1 MVIMLMKLALRN
13 VRRSMRDYAV
23 YFVTLTL
30 GVAVFY
36 AFNAI
41 EDSRVL
47 FEAQEGAANV
57 FLSSGASI
65 FDILSQVMTY
75 FSVVVAVVL
84 GFLVLYANRFVV
96 RARKKEFGT
105 YLLLGMSPR
114 QVSSVVLMETLIVGV
129 IALLVGLGLGFL
141 ISQAIAFATAGLIGV
156 AISDYHLLF
165 SARSAE
171 LTLGCF
177 ALIFVVVALFN
188 AVQISRCKLAT
199 LLSANSRNERMP
211 VRNPIVCLIVF
222 VLSCLILAKAYA
234 ELNLDGLVYFG
245 EHFRT
250 ATALML
256 VGTLSL
262 FWSASGFFILVIQRL
277 RGVYFKGLAMFT
289 MRQISAKVNTAFVSL
304 WAVTVLLFFSIVV
317 FSTGFSLATVFSDQL
332 EENTQFD
339 TSIRASL
346 MALDISDME
355 AVPAEQYGGEEAKA
369 AAIQEVEAQR
379 NEIHRLWQ
387 ENGGSTAAYL
397 KSLIP
402 DWDERVTGSA
412 QVDTWLAN
420 DLTNKQLADA
430 CGFTLAQIGSDDNSS
445 MADEGVQ
452 YVSLSQFN
460 AARQLAGEKPIELA
474 TDEYLVDNT
483 IDKST
488 DYAKALGQK
497 GRTITVDGHELT
509 ASGQVVSQSLQ
520 VSSMSCLVAVLVVP
534 DELAADRF
542 AAGDL
547 PYLSE
552 LNVNLAS
559 DSQEQAMKD
568 LMAEYGKAVPPSD
581 ELAEMGW
588 TYDSGAWPV
597 SYYDTSESV
606 IADSMGLKLLLVYLA
621 LYIGFVF
628 LMTTAAV
635 LSVQQLSEVADSIPR
650 YRLLAQL
657 GCDRAMVLRSLRTQI
672 GIYFVAPLLA
682 AGCHSACTISVLY
695 ENLLS
700 LWGASAVT
708 GTLTI
713 GIALVVA
720 VYAIYLASTYL
731 VARSAVT
738 SGAGK
743 KLLA

>member
-1 MVIMLMKLALRN
+1 MLMKLALRN
-13 VRRSMRDYAV
+13 VRRSVREYAV

-41 EDSRVL
+41 GDSRVL
-47 FEAQEGAANV
+47 FEAQEGAENM
-57 FLSSGASI
+57 FLASGASV
-65 FDILSQVMTY
+65 FDILAQVMTY

-129 IALLVGLGLGFL
+129 LALVVGLGLGFL

-165 SARSAE
+165 SIHSAQ

-211 VRNPIVCLIVF
+211 VRNPLICLIVF

-234 ELNLDGLVYFG
+234 ELNIDGLVYFG
-245 EHFRT
+245 EHFRI
-250 ATALML
+250 ATLLML
-256 VGTLSL
+256 VGTLGL
-262 FWSASGFFILVIQRL
+262 FWSASGFFILLIQRL

-289 MRQISAKVNTAFVSL
+289 MRQIATKVNTAFVSL
-304 WAVTVLLFFSIVV
+304 WAVSVLLFFSIVV
-317 FSTGFSLATVFSDQL
+317 FSTGFSLASVLSDQL

-339 TSIRASL
+339 VSIRASL
-346 MALDISDME
+346 MALDTSDME
-355 AVPAEQYGGEEAKA
+355 AVPSEQYGGEDEKA
-369 AAIQEVEAQR
+369 AAIEETKAQR
-379 NEIHRLWQ
+379 NEICRLWQ

-402 DWDERVTGSA
+402 DWDERVTNSA

-430 CGFTLAQIGSDDNSS
+430 CGFTLDKIGSDESSS

-474 TDEYLVDNT
+474 ADEYLVDNT
-483 IDKST
+483 VDKSAK
-488 DYAKALGQK
+488 YAQALGQK

-520 VSSMSCLVAVLVVP
+520 VSSMSCLLAVLVVP

-568 LMAEYGKAVPPSD
+568 MMAEYGKAAPTSE
-581 ELAEMGW
+581 ELAEKGW
-588 TYDSGAWPV
+588 TYDPGAWPV

-606 IADSMGLKLLLVYLA
+606 VADSMGLTLLLVYLA
-621 LYIGFVF
+621 LYIGFIF

-657 GCDRAMVLRSLRTQI
+657 GCDRGMVLRSLRTQV
-672 GIYFVAPLLA
+672 GIYFGAPLLV
-682 AGCHSACTISVLY
+682 AGCHSACAISVLY

-700 LWGASAVT
+700 IWGASAVAS
-708 GTLTI
+708 TLAV
-713 GIALVVA
+713 GVALVIA
-720 VYAIYLASTYL
+720 VYAIYLVSTYL
-731 VARSAVT
+731 VARSAVA

-743 KLLA
+743 GLLA

>member
-1 MVIMLMKLALRN
+1 MLMKLALRN
-13 VRRSMRDYAV
+13 VRRSVRDYAV

-41 EDSRVL
+41 GDSRVL
-47 FEAQEGAANV
+47 FEAQEGAENM
-57 FLSSGASI
+57 FLASGASV
-65 FDILSQVMTY
+65 FDILAQVMTY
-75 FSVVVAVVL
+75 FSIVVAVVL

-114 QVSSVVLMETLIVGV
+114 QVSSVVLTETLIVGV
-129 IALLVGLGLGFL
+129 LALAVGLGLGFL

-165 SARSAE
+165 SIHSAQ

-211 VRNPIVCLIVF
+211 VRNPLICLIVF

-234 ELNLDGLVYFG
+234 ELNIDGLVYFG
-245 EHFRT
+245 EHFRI
-250 ATALML
+250 ATLLML
-256 VGTLSL
+256 VGTLGL
-262 FWSASGFFILVIQRL
+262 FWSASGFFILLIQRL

-289 MRQISAKVNTAFVSL
+289 MRQIATKVNTAFVSL
-304 WAVTVLLFFSIVV
+304 WAVSVLLFFSIVV
-317 FSTGFSLATVFSDQL
+317 FSTGFSLASVLSDQL

-339 TSIRASL
+339 VSIRASL
-346 MALDISDME
+346 MALDTFDME
-355 AVPAEQYGGEEAKA
+355 AVPAGQYGGEDEKA
-369 AAIQEVEAQR
+369 AAIEETKAQR
-379 NEIHRLWQ
+379 NEICRLWQ

-402 DWDERVTGSA
+402 DWDERVINSA

-430 CGFTLAQIGSDDNSS
+430 CGFTLDQIGSDESS
-445 MADEGVQ
+445 NMADEGVQ

-460 AARQLAGEKPIELA
+460 AARQLAGEKPTELA
-474 TDEYLVDNT
+474 ADEYLVDNT
-483 IDKST
+483 VDKSAK
-488 DYAKALGQK
+488 YAQALGQK

-520 VSSMSCLVAVLVVP
+520 VSSMSCLLAVLVVP

-568 LMAEYGKAVPPSD
+568 MMAEYGKAAPLSE
-581 ELAEMGW
+581 ELAEKGW
-588 TYDSGAWPV
+588 TYDPGAWPV

-606 IADSMGLKLLLVYLA
+606 VADSMGLTLLLVYLA
-621 LYIGFVF
+621 LYIGFIF

-657 GCDRAMVLRSLRTQI
+657 GCDRGMVLRSLRTQV
-672 GIYFVAPLLA
+672 GIYFGAPLLV
-682 AGCHSACTISVLY
+682 AGCHSACAISVLY

-700 LWGASAVT
+700 IWGASAVAS
-708 GTLTI
+708 TLAV
-713 GIALVVA
+713 GVALVIA
-720 VYAIYLASTYL
+720 VYAIYLVSTYL
-731 VARSAVT
+731 VARSAVA

-743 KLLA
+743 GLLA

>member
-1 MVIMLMKLALRN
+1 MLMKLALRN
-13 VRRSMRDYAV
+13 VRRSVRDYAV

-41 EDSRVL
+41 GDSRVL
-47 FEAQEGAANV
+47 FEAQEGAEGV
-57 FLSSGASI
+57 FLASGASI
-65 FDILSQVMTY
+65 FDILAQIMTY

-114 QVSSVVLMETLIVGV
+114 QVSSVVLTETLIVGV
-129 IALLVGLGLGFL
+129 LALVVGLGLGFL

-165 SARSAE
+165 SARSAQ

-188 AVQISRCKLAT
+188 AIQISRCKLAT
-199 LLSANSRNERMP
+199 LLSARSRSERMP
-211 VRNPIVCLIVF
+211 VRNPLICLIVF
-222 VLSCLILAKAYA
+222 VLSCLILAKAYS

-245 EHFRT
+245 EHFRI
-250 ATALML
+250 ATLLML
-256 VGTLSL
+256 VGTLGL
-262 FWSASGFFILVIQRL
+262 FWSASGFFILLIQRL

-289 MRQISAKVNTAFVSL
+289 MRQIATKVNTAFVSL
-304 WAVTVLLFFSIVV
+304 WAVSVLLFFSIVV
-317 FSTGFSLATVFSDQL
+317 FSTGFSLASVLSDQL

-339 TSIRASL
+339 VSIRASL
-346 MALDISDME
+346 MALDTSDME
-355 AVPAEQYGGEEAKA
+355 AVPAGQYGGEEEKA
-369 AAIQEVEAQR
+369 AAIEEVESQR
-379 NEIHRLWQ
+379 DEIYSLWQ
-387 ENGGSTAAYL
+387 SSDGSTAAYM

-402 DWDERVTGSA
+402 DWNERVTGSA
-412 QVDTWLAN
+412 QVDTWLAS

-430 CGFTLAQIGSDDNSS
+430 CGFTLAQIGFDENSS

-474 TDEYLVDNT
+474 ADEYLVDNT
-483 IDKST
+483 VDKSAK
-488 DYAKALGQK
+488 YAQALGQK

-520 VSSMSCLVAVLVVP
+520 VSSMSCLLAVLVVP

-568 LMAEYGKAVPPSD
+568 MMAEYGKAAPPSE
-581 ELAEMGW
+581 ELAEKGW
-588 TYDSGAWPV
+588 TYDPGAWPV

-606 IADSMGLKLLLVYLA
+606 VADSMGLTLLLVYLA
-621 LYIGFVF
+621 LYIGFIF

-635 LSVQQLSEVADSIPR
+635 LSVQQLSEVANSIPR

-657 GCDRAMVLRSLRTQI
+657 GCNRGMVLRSLRTQV
-672 GIYFVAPLLA
+672 GIYFGAPLLV
-682 AGCHSACTISVLY
+682 AGCHSACAISVLY

-700 LWGASAVT
+700 IWGATAVA
-708 GTLTI
+708 GTLAV
-713 GIALVVA
+713 GIALVIA
-720 VYAIYLASTYL
+720 VYAIYLVSTYL
-731 VARSAVT
+731 VARSAVV

-743 KLLA
+743 GLLA

>member
-1 MVIMLMKLALRN
+1 MLMKLALRN
-13 VRRSMRDYAV
+13 VRRSVRDYAV

-41 EDSRVL
+41 GDSRVL

-57 FLSSGASI
+57 LLSSGVSI
-65 FDILSQVMTY
+65 FDILAQVMTY

-114 QVSSVVLMETLIVGV
+114 QVSSVVLMETLTVGV
-129 IALLVGLGLGFL
+129 IALVVGLGLGFL

-165 SARSAE
+165 SAHSAQ

-177 ALIFVVVALFN
+177 ALIFAVVALFN

-256 VGTLSL
+256 VGTLGM
-262 FWSASGFFILVIQRL
+262 FWSASGFFILLIQRL

-289 MRQISAKVNTAFVSL
+289 MRQIAAKVNTAFVSL
-304 WAVTVLLFFSIVV
+304 WTVSILLFFSIVV
-317 FSTGFSLATVFSDQL
+317 FSTGFSLATVLSDQL

-339 TSIRASL
+339 ASIRASL
-346 MALDISDME
+346 MSLDTSDME
-355 AVPAEQYGGEEAKA
+355 AVPSEQYGGEDEKA
-369 AAIQEVEAQR
+369 AAIEEAEAQR

-402 DWDERVTGSA
+402 DWDECVAGSA

-420 DLTNKQLADA
+420 DLTNKQLVDA
-430 CGFTLAQIGSDDNSS
+430 CGFTLEQIGSDDNSS

-474 TDEYLVDNT
+474 ANEYLVDNT
-483 IDKST
+483 IDKSAA
-488 DYAKALGQK
+488 YAKALGQK

-520 VSSMSCLVAVLVVP
+520 VSSMGCLIAVLVVP
-534 DELAADRF
+534 DELAAERF

-568 LMAEYGKAVPPSD
+568 LMAE
-581 ELAEMGW
+581 W

-597 SYYDTSESV
+597 SYYDTSEGV
-606 IADSMGLKLLLVYLA
+606 VADSMGTKLLLVYLA
-621 LYIGFVF
+621 LYIGFIF

-657 GCDRAMVLRSLRTQI
+657 GCDRGMVLRSLRTQI
-672 GIYFVAPLLA
+672 VIYFVAPLLV
-682 AGCHSACTISVLY
+682 AGCHSACTISLLY
-695 ENLLS
+695 KNLLS

-708 GTLTI
+708 NTLAS

-720 VYAIYLASTYL
+720 VYAVYLASTYL
-731 VARSAVT
+731 VARSAVV

>member
-1 MVIMLMKLALRN
+1 MLMKLALRN
-13 VRRSMRDYAV
+13 VRRSVRDYAV

-41 EDSRVL
+41 GDSRVL
-47 FEAQEGAANV
+47 FEAQEGAENM
-57 FLSSGASI
+57 FLASGASV

-114 QVSSVVLMETLIVGV
+114 QVSSVVLTETLIVGV
-129 IALLVGLGLGFL
+129 LALAVGLGLGFL

-165 SARSAE
+165 SIHSAQ

-211 VRNPIVCLIVF
+211 VRNPLICLIVF

-234 ELNLDGLVYFG
+234 ELNIDGLVYFG
-245 EHFRT
+245 EHFRI
-250 ATALML
+250 ATLLML
-256 VGTLSL
+256 VGTLGL
-262 FWSASGFFILVIQRL
+262 FWSASGFFILLIQRL

-289 MRQISAKVNTAFVSL
+289 MRQIATKVNTAFVSL
-304 WAVTVLLFFSIVV
+304 WAVSVLLFFSIVV
-317 FSTGFSLATVFSDQL
+317 FSTGFSLASVLSDQL

-339 TSIRASL
+339 VSIRASL
-346 MALDISDME
+346 MALDTSDME
-355 AVPAEQYGGEEAKA
+355 AVPAGQYGGEDEKA
-369 AAIQEVEAQR
+369 AAIEETKAQR
-379 NEIHRLWQ
+379 NEICRLWQ

-402 DWDERVTGSA
+402 DWDERVTNSA

-430 CGFTLAQIGSDDNSS
+430 CGFTLDQIGSDESS
-445 MADEGVQ
+445 NMADEGVQ

-460 AARQLAGEKPIELA
+460 AARQLAGEKPTELA
-474 TDEYLVDNT
+474 ADEYLVDNT
-483 IDKST
+483 VDKSAK
-488 DYAKALGQK
+488 YAQALGQK

-509 ASGQVVSQSLQ
+509 ASGQVVSQLLQ
-520 VSSMSCLVAVLVVP
+520 VSSMSCLLAVLVVP

-568 LMAEYGKAVPPSD
+568 MMAEYGKAAPPSE
-581 ELAEMGW
+581 ELAEKGW
-588 TYDSGAWPV
+588 TYDSRPWPV

-606 IADSMGLKLLLVYLA
+606 VADSMGLTLLLVYLA
-621 LYIGFVF
+621 LYIGFIF

-657 GCDRAMVLRSLRTQI
+657 GCDRGMVLRSLRTQV
-672 GIYFVAPLLA
+672 GIYFGAPLLV
-682 AGCHSACTISVLY
+682 AGCHSACAISVLY

-700 LWGASAVT
+700 IWGASAVAS
-708 GTLTI
+708 TLAV
-713 GIALVVA
+713 GVALVIA
-720 VYAIYLASTYL
+720 VYAIYLVSTYL
-731 VARSAVT
+731 VARSAVA

-743 KLLA
+743 GLLA

>member
-1 MVIMLMKLALRN
+1 MLMKLALRN
-13 VRRSMRDYAV
+13 VRRSVRDYAV

-41 EDSRVL
+41 GDSRVL
-47 FEAQEGAANV
+47 FEAQEGAENM
-57 FLSSGASI
+57 FLASGASV

-129 IALLVGLGLGFL
+129 LALAVGLGLGFL

-165 SARSAE
+165 SIHSAQ

-211 VRNPIVCLIVF
+211 VRNPLICLIVF

-234 ELNLDGLVYFG
+234 ELNIDGLVYFG
-245 EHFRT
+245 EHFRI
-250 ATALML
+250 ATLLML
-256 VGTLSL
+256 VGTLGL
-262 FWSASGFFILVIQRL
+262 FWSASGFFILLIQRL

-289 MRQISAKVNTAFVSL
+289 MRQIATKVNTAFVSL
-304 WAVTVLLFFSIVV
+304 WAVSVLLFFSIVV
-317 FSTGFSLATVFSDQL
+317 FSTGFSLASVLSDQL

-339 TSIRASL
+339 VSIRASL
-346 MALDISDME
+346 MALDTSDME
-355 AVPAEQYGGEEAKA
+355 AVPSEQYGGEDEKA
-369 AAIQEVEAQR
+369 AAIEETKAQR
-379 NEIHRLWQ
+379 NEICRLWQ

-430 CGFTLAQIGSDDNSS
+430 CGFTLDKIGSDESSS

-474 TDEYLVDNT
+474 ADEYLVDNT
-483 IDKST
+483 VDKSAK
-488 DYAKALGQK
+488 YAQALGQK

-520 VSSMSCLVAVLVVP
+520 VSSMSCLLAVLVVP

-568 LMAEYGKAVPPSD
+568 MMAEYGKAALPSE
-581 ELAEMGW
+581 ELAEKGW
-588 TYDSGAWPV
+588 TYDPGAWPV

-606 IADSMGLKLLLVYLA
+606 VADSMGLTLLLVYLA
-621 LYIGFVF
+621 LYIGFIF

-657 GCDRAMVLRSLRTQI
+657 GCDRGMVLRSLRTQV
-672 GIYFVAPLLA
+672 GIYFGAPLLV
-682 AGCHSACTISVLY
+682 AGCHSACAISVLY

-700 LWGASAVT
+700 IWGASAVAS
-708 GTLTI
+708 TLAV
-713 GIALVVA
+713 GVALVIA
-720 VYAIYLASTYL
+720 VYAIYLVLTYL
-731 VARSAVT
+731 VARSAVA

-743 KLLA
+743 GLLA

>member
-1 MVIMLMKLALRN
+1 
-13 VRRSMRDYAV
+13 
-23 YFVTLTL
+23 
-30 GVAVFY
+30 
-36 AFNAI
+36 
-41 EDSRVL
+41 
-47 FEAQEGAANV
+47 
-57 FLSSGASI
+57 
-65 FDILSQVMTY
+65 
-75 FSVVVAVVL
+75 
-84 GFLVLYANRFVV
+84 
-96 RARKKEFGT
+96 
-105 YLLLGMSPR
+105 MSPR
-114 QVSSVVLMETLIVGV
+114 QVSTVVLTETLIVGV
-129 IALLVGLGLGFL
+129 LALAVGLGLGFL

-165 SARSAE
+165 SIHSAQ

-211 VRNPIVCLIVF
+211 VRNPLICLIVF

-234 ELNLDGLVYFG
+234 ELNIDGLVYFG
-245 EHFRT
+245 EHFRI
-250 ATALML
+250 ATLLML
-256 VGTLSL
+256 VGTLGL
-262 FWSASGFFILVIQRL
+262 FWSASGFFILLIQRL

-289 MRQISAKVNTAFVSL
+289 MRQIATKVNTAFVSL
-304 WAVTVLLFFSIVV
+304 WAVSVLLFFSIVV
-317 FSTGFSLATVFSDQL
+317 FSTGFSLASVLSDQL

-339 TSIRASL
+339 VSIRASL
-346 MALDISDME
+346 MALDTSDME
-355 AVPAEQYGGEEAKA
+355 AVPSEQYGREDEKA
-369 AAIQEVEAQR
+369 AAIEETKAQR
-379 NEIHRLWQ
+379 NEICRLWQ

-430 CGFTLAQIGSDDNSS
+430 CGFTLDKIGSDESSS

-474 TDEYLVDNT
+474 ADEYLVDNT
-483 IDKST
+483 VDKSAK
-488 DYAKALGQK
+488 YAQALGQK

-520 VSSMSCLVAVLVVP
+520 VSSMSCLLAVLVVP

-568 LMAEYGKAVPPSD
+568 MMAEYGKAALPSE
-581 ELAEMGW
+581 ELAEKGW
-588 TYDSGAWPV
+588 TYDPGAWPV

-606 IADSMGLKLLLVYLA
+606 VADSMGLTLLLVYLA
-621 LYIGFVF
+621 LYIGFIF

-657 GCDRAMVLRSLRTQI
+657 GCDRGMVLRSLRTQV
-672 GIYFVAPLLA
+672 GIYFGAPLLV
-682 AGCHSACTISVLY
+682 AGCHSACAISVLY

-700 LWGASAVT
+700 IWGASAVAS
-708 GTLTI
+708 TLAV
-713 GIALVVA
+713 GVALVIA
-720 VYAIYLASTYL
+720 VYAIYLVLTYL
-731 VARSAVT
+731 VARSAVA

-743 KLLA
+743 GLLA

>member
-1 MVIMLMKLALRN
+1 MLMKLALRN
-13 VRRSMRDYAV
+13 VRRSVRDYAV

-41 EDSRVL
+41 GDSRVL

-57 FLSSGASI
+57 FLTSGASI
-65 FDILSQVMTY
+65 FDILVLVMTY
-75 FSVVVAVVL
+75 FSIVVAVVL

-129 IALLVGLGLGFL
+129 IALVVGLGLGFL

-199 LLSANSRNERMP
+199 LFSANSRNERMP

-250 ATALML
+250 ATVLML
-256 VGTLSL
+256 VGTLGL
-262 FWSASGFFILVIQRL
+262 FWSASGFLILLIQRL

-289 MRQISAKVNTAFVSL
+289 MRQIAAKVNTAFVSL

-317 FSTGFSLATVFSDQL
+317 FSTGFSLASLFSDQL

-339 TSIRASL
+339 ASIRASL
-346 MALDISDME
+346 MSLDISDME
-355 AVPAEQYGGEEAKA
+355 SVSADQYGGEEEKA
-369 AAIQEVEAQR
+369 AAIRETEAQR
-379 NEIHRLWQ
+379 DEIHHLWQ
-387 ENGGSTAAYL
+387 ANGGSTAAYM

-430 CGFTLAQIGSDDNSS
+430 CGFTLDQIGSDDNSS

-474 TDEYLVDNT
+474 ADEYLVDNT

-520 VSSMSCLVAVLVVP
+520 VSSMSCLIAVLVVP
-534 DELAADRF
+534 DELAAERF

-568 LMAEYGKAVPPSD
+568 LMAEYGKAVPPPS
-581 ELAEMGW
+581 EEHAEMGL
-588 TYDSGAWPV
+588 TYESRPWPV

-672 GIYFVAPLLA
+672 GIYFVAPLLV
-682 AGCHSACTISVLY
+682 AGCHSACTISLLY
-695 ENLLS
+695 KNLLS
-700 LWGASAVT
+700 IWGASAVT
-708 GTLTI
+708 GTLAI

-731 VARSAVT
+731 VARSAVV

>member
-1 MVIMLMKLALRN
+1 MLMKLALRN

-57 FLSSGASI
+57 FLASGESI
-65 FDILSQVMTY
+65 FDILAQVMTY

-129 IALLVGLGLGFL
+129 IALLAGLGLGFL

-211 VRNPIVCLIVF
+211 VRNPIVCLVVF

-256 VGTLSL
+256 IGTLSL
-262 FWSASGFFILVIQRL
+262 FWSASGFFILLIQRL
-277 RGVYFKGLAMFT
+277 RSVYFKGLAMFT
-289 MRQISAKVNTAFVSL
+289 MRQIAAKVNTAFVSL
-304 WAVTVLLFFSIVV
+304 WAVAVLLFFSIVV
-317 FSTGFSLATVFSDQL
+317 FSTGFSLASLFSDQL

-339 TSIRASL
+339 ASIRANL
-346 MALDISDME
+346 MSLDISDME
-355 AVPAEQYGGEEAKA
+355 AVPADQYGGEEEKA
-369 AAIQEVEAQR
+369 AAIREAEAQR
-379 NEIHRLWQ
+379 NEIHSLWQ
-387 ENGGSTAAYL
+387 ANGGSTAAYM

-420 DLTNKQLADA
+420 DLTEGQLVDA
-430 CGFTLAQIGSDDNSS
+430 CGFTLAQIGDKNSS

-452 YVSLSQFN
+452 YVPLSQFN
-460 AARQLAGEKPIELA
+460 AARQLTGEKPIELA
-474 TDEYLVDNT
+474 PNEYLVDNT
-483 IDKST
+483 VDKSA

-520 VSSMSCLVAVLVVP
+520 VSNMSCLIAVLVVP

-547 PYLSE
+547 PSMSE
-552 LNVNLAS
+552 LNVNLVG
-559 DSQEQAMKD
+559 DSLEQAMKD
-568 LMAEYGKAVPPSD
+568 LMAEYGKAVPPS
-581 ELAEMGW
+581 EEHAEMGS
-588 TYDSGAWPV
+588 TYESGAWPA
-597 SYYDTSESV
+597 SYYYTSEGV

-635 LSVQQLSEVADSIPR
+635 LSVQQLSEIADGIPR

-657 GCDRAMVLRSLRTQI
+657 GCDRSMVLRSLRTQI
-672 GIYFVAPLLA
+672 GIYFVAPLLV
-682 AGCHSACTISVLY
+682 AGCHSACAISLLY
-695 ENLLS
+695 KNLLS
-700 LWGASAVT
+700 LWGAGAVT

-731 VARSAVT
+731 VARSAVI

>member
-1 MVIMLMKLALRN
+1 MLMKLALRN

-57 FLSSGASI
+57 FLASGASI
-65 FDILSQVMTY
+65 FDILAQVMTY

-114 QVSSVVLMETLIVGV
+114 QASSVVLMETLIVGV
-129 IALLVGLGLGFL
+129 IALLEGLGLGFL

-256 VGTLSL
+256 IGTLSL

-277 RGVYFKGLAMFT
+277 RGVYFKDLAMFT
-289 MRQISAKVNTAFVSL
+289 MRQIAAKVNTAFVSL
-304 WAVTVLLFFSIVV
+304 WAVTVLLFFSIVM

-332 EENTQFD
+332 EE
-339 TSIRASL
+339 
-346 MALDISDME
+346 
-355 AVPAEQYGGEEAKA
+355 KA
-369 AAIQEVEAQR
+369 AAIEETETQR
-379 NEIHRLWQ
+379 NEISRLWQ
-387 ENGGSTAAYL
+387 SSDGSTAAYL

-420 DLTNKQLADA
+420 DLTNKQLVDA
-430 CGFTLAQIGSDDNSS
+430 CGFTLDQIGSDDNSS

-520 VSSMSCLVAVLVVP
+520 VSSMGCLIAVLVVP

-568 LMAEYGKAVPPSD
+568 MMAEYGKAVPPS
-581 ELAEMGW
+581 EEHAEMGL
-588 TYDSGAWPV
+588 TYESGAWPV

-606 IADSMGLKLLLVYLA
+606 IADSMGLKLLLVYLT

-672 GIYFVAPLLA
+672 GIYFVAPLLV
-682 AGCHSACTISVLY
+682 AGCHSACTIRLLY
-695 ENLLS
+695 KNLLS
-700 LWGASAVT
+700 LWGTGAVT
-708 GTLTI
+708 STLAV

>member
-1 MVIMLMKLALRN
+1 MLMKLALRN
-13 VRRSMRDYAV
+13 VRRSVRDYAV

-41 EDSRVL
+41 GDSRVL
-47 FEAQEGAANV
+47 FEAQEGAENM
-57 FLSSGASI
+57 FLASGASV
-65 FDILSQVMTY
+65 FDILAQVMTY

-129 IALLVGLGLGFL
+129 LALAVGLGLGFL

-165 SARSAE
+165 SIHSAQ

-211 VRNPIVCLIVF
+211 VRSPIVCFIVF
-222 VLSCLILAKAYA
+222 VVSCLILAKAYA
-234 ELNLDGLVYFG
+234 ELNIDGLVYFG
-245 EHFRT
+245 EHFRI
-250 ATALML
+250 ATLLML
-256 VGTLSL
+256 VGTLGL
-262 FWSASGFFILVIQRL
+262 FWSASGFFILLIQRL

-289 MRQISAKVNTAFVSL
+289 MRQIATKVNTAFVSL
-304 WAVTVLLFFSIVV
+304 WAVSVLLFFSIVV
-317 FSTGFSLATVFSDQL
+317 FSTGFSLASVLSDQL

-339 TSIRASL
+339 VSIRASL
-346 MALDISDME
+346 MALDTSDME
-355 AVPAEQYGGEEAKA
+355 AVPAGQYGGEDEKA
-369 AAIQEVEAQR
+369 AAIEETKAQR
-379 NEIHRLWQ
+379 NEICRLWQ

-402 DWDERVTGSA
+402 DWDERVTNSA

-430 CGFTLAQIGSDDNSS
+430 CGFTLDQIGSDESS
-445 MADEGVQ
+445 NMADEGVQ

-460 AARQLAGEKPIELA
+460 AARQLAGEKPTELA
-474 TDEYLVDNT
+474 ADEYLVDNT
-483 IDKST
+483 VDKSAK
-488 DYAKALGQK
+488 YAQALGQK

-520 VSSMSCLVAVLVVP
+520 VSSMSCLLAVLVVP

-568 LMAEYGKAVPPSD
+568 MMAEYGKAAPPSE
-581 ELAEMGW
+581 ELAEKGW
-588 TYDSGAWPV
+588 TYDSRPWPV

-606 IADSMGLKLLLVYLA
+606 VADSMGLTLLLVYLA
-621 LYIGFVF
+621 LYIGFIF

-657 GCDRAMVLRSLRTQI
+657 GCDRGMVLRSLRTQV
-672 GIYFVAPLLA
+672 GIYFGAPLLV
-682 AGCHSACTISVLY
+682 AGCHSTCAISVLY

-700 LWGASAVT
+700 IWGASAVAS
-708 GTLTI
+708 TLAV
-713 GIALVVA
+713 GVALVIT
-720 VYAIYLASTYL
+720 VYAIYLVSTYL
-731 VARSAVT
+731 VARSAIA

-743 KLLA
+743 GLLA

>member
-1 MVIMLMKLALRN
+1 MLMKLALRN
-13 VRRSMRDYAV
+13 VRRSVRDYAV

-41 EDSRVL
+41 GDSRVL

-57 FLSSGASI
+57 FLTSGASI
-65 FDILSQVMTY
+65 FDILVLVMTY
-75 FSVVVAVVL
+75 FSIVVAVVL

-129 IALLVGLGLGFL
+129 IALVVGLGLGFL

-156 AISDYHLLF
+156 ASDYHLLF

-188 AVQISRCKLAT
+188 AVQISRCKFAT
-199 LLSANSRNERMP
+199 LFSANSRNERMP

-250 ATALML
+250 ATVLML
-256 VGTLSL
+256 VGTLGL
-262 FWSASGFFILVIQRL
+262 FWSASGFLILLIQRL

-289 MRQISAKVNTAFVSL
+289 MRQIAAKVNTAFVSL

-317 FSTGFSLATVFSDQL
+317 FSTGFSLASLFSDQL

-339 TSIRASL
+339 ASIRASL
-346 MALDISDME
+346 MSLDISDME
-355 AVPAEQYGGEEAKA
+355 AVPAGQYGGEEAKA

-379 NEIHRLWQ
+379 NEIHRLCQ

-430 CGFTLAQIGSDDNSS
+430 CGFTLDQIGSDDNSS

-460 AARQLAGEKPIELA
+460 AAWQLAGEKPIELA

-520 VSSMSCLVAVLVVP
+520 VSSMSCLIAVLVVP
-534 DELAADRF
+534 DELAAERF

-568 LMAEYGKAVPPSD
+568 LMAEYGKAVPPS
-581 ELAEMGW
+581 EEHAEMDL
-588 TYDSGAWPV
+588 TYESRPWPV

-657 GCDRAMVLRSLRTQI
+657 GCDRTMVLRSLRTQI
-672 GIYFVAPLLA
+672 GIYFVAPLLV
-682 AGCHSACTISVLY
+682 AGCHSACTISLLY
-695 ENLLS
+695 KNLLS
-700 LWGASAVT
+700 IWGASAVT
-708 GTLTI
+708 GTLAI

-731 VARSAVT
+731 VARSAVV

>member
-1 MVIMLMKLALRN
+1 MLMKLALRN
-13 VRRSMRDYAV
+13 VRRSVRDYAV

-41 EDSRVL
+41 GDSRVL
-47 FEAQEGAANV
+47 FEAQEGAENM
-57 FLSSGASI
+57 FLASGASV

-75 FSVVVAVVL
+75 FSIVVAVVL

-129 IALLVGLGLGFL
+129 LALAVGLGLGFL

-165 SARSAE
+165 SIHSAQ

-211 VRNPIVCLIVF
+211 VRNPLICLIAF

-234 ELNLDGLVYFG
+234 ELNIDGLVYFG
-245 EHFRT
+245 EHFRI
-250 ATALML
+250 ATLLML
-256 VGTLSL
+256 VGTLGL
-262 FWSASGFFILVIQRL
+262 FWSASGFFILLIQRL

-289 MRQISAKVNTAFVSL
+289 MRQIATKVYTAFVSL
-304 WAVTVLLFFSIVV
+304 WAVSVLLFFSIVV
-317 FSTGFSLATVFSDQL
+317 FSTGFSLASVLSDQL

-339 TSIRASL
+339 VSIRASL
-346 MALDISDME
+346 MALDTSDME
-355 AVPAEQYGGEEAKA
+355 AVPAEQYGGEDEKA
-369 AAIQEVEAQR
+369 AAIEETKAQR
-379 NEIHRLWQ
+379 NEICRLWQ
-387 ENGGSTAAYL
+387 ENGGSTTAYL

-474 TDEYLVDNT
+474 ADEYLVDNT

-520 VSSMSCLVAVLVVP
+520 VSSMGCLIAVLVVP

-559 DSQEQAMKD
+559 DSQEQTMKD
-568 LMAEYGKAVPPSD
+568 LMAEYGKAVPPS
-581 ELAEMGW
+581 EEHAEMGLP
-588 TYDSGAWPV
+588 YESGAWPV

-672 GIYFVAPLLA
+672 GIYFVAPLLV

>member
-1 MVIMLMKLALRN
+1 MV
-13 VRRSMRDYAV
+13 
-23 YFVTLTL
+23 LT
-30 GVAVFY
+30 
-36 AFNAI
+36 
-41 EDSRVL
+41 
-47 FEAQEGAANV
+47 
-57 FLSSGASI
+57 
-65 FDILSQVMTY
+65 
-75 FSVVVAVVL
+75 
-84 GFLVLYANRFVV
+84 
-96 RARKKEFGT
+96 
-105 YLLLGMSPR
+105 
-114 QVSSVVLMETLIVGV
+114 ETLIVGV
-129 IALLVGLGLGFL
+129 LALAVGLGLGFL

-165 SARSAE
+165 SIHSAQ

-211 VRNPIVCLIVF
+211 VRNPLIYLIVF

-234 ELNLDGLVYFG
+234 ELNIDGLVYFG
-245 EHFRT
+245 EHFRI
-250 ATALML
+250 ATLLML
-256 VGTLSL
+256 VGTLGL
-262 FWSASGFFILVIQRL
+262 FWSASGFFILLIQRL

-289 MRQISAKVNTAFVSL
+289 MRQIATKVNTAFVSL
-304 WAVTVLLFFSIVV
+304 WAVSVLLFFSIVV
-317 FSTGFSLATVFSDQL
+317 FSTGFSLASVLSDQL

-339 TSIRASL
+339 VSIRASL
-346 MALDISDME
+346 MALDTSDME
-355 AVPAEQYGGEEAKA
+355 AVPAGQYGGEDEKA
-369 AAIQEVEAQR
+369 AAIEETKAQR
-379 NEIHRLWQ
+379 NEICRLWQ

-402 DWDERVTGSA
+402 DWDERVTNSA

-430 CGFTLAQIGSDDNSS
+430 CGFTLDQIGSDESS
-445 MADEGVQ
+445 NMADEGVQ

-460 AARQLAGEKPIELA
+460 AARQLAGEKPTELA
-474 TDEYLVDNT
+474 ADEYLVDNT
-483 IDKST
+483 VDKSAK
-488 DYAKALGQK
+488 YAQALGQK

-520 VSSMSCLVAVLVVP
+520 VSSMSCLLAVLVVP

-568 LMAEYGKAVPPSD
+568 MMAEYGKAAPPSE
-581 ELAEMGW
+581 ELAEKGW
-588 TYDSGAWPV
+588 TYDSRPWPV

-606 IADSMGLKLLLVYLA
+606 VADSMGLTLLLVYLA
-621 LYIGFVF
+621 LYIGFIF

-657 GCDRAMVLRSLRTQI
+657 GCDRGMVLRSLRTQV
-672 GIYFVAPLLA
+672 GIYFGAPLLV
-682 AGCHSACTISVLY
+682 AGCHSACAISVLY

-700 LWGASAVT
+700 IWGASAVAS
-708 GTLTI
+708 TLAV
-713 GIALVVA
+713 GVALVIA
-720 VYAIYLASTYL
+720 VYAIYLVSTYL
-731 VARSAVT
+731 VARSAVA

-743 KLLA
+743 GLLA

>member
-1 MVIMLMKLALRN
+1 MLMKLALRN
-13 VRRSMRDYAV
+13 VRRSVRDYAV

-41 EDSRVL
+41 GDSRVL
-47 FEAQEGAANV
+47 FEAQEGAENM
-57 FLSSGASI
+57 FLASGASV

-129 IALLVGLGLGFL
+129 LALVVGLGLGFL
-141 ISQAIAFATAGLIGV
+141 ISQAIAFATAGLISV

-211 VRNPIVCLIVF
+211 VRNPLICLIVF

-234 ELNLDGLVYFG
+234 ELNIDGLVYFG
-245 EHFRT
+245 EHFRI
-250 ATALML
+250 ATLLML
-256 VGTLSL
+256 VGTLGL
-262 FWSASGFFILVIQRL
+262 FWSASGFFILLIQRL

-289 MRQISAKVNTAFVSL
+289 MRQIATKVNTAFVSL
-304 WAVTVLLFFSIVV
+304 WAVSVLLIFSIVV
-317 FSTGFSLATVFSDQL
+317 FSTGFSLESVIYDQL
-332 EENTQFD
+332 EENNQFD
-339 TSIRASL
+339 VSIRASL
-346 MALDISDME
+346 MALDTSDME
-355 AVPAEQYGGEEAKA
+355 AVPSEQYGGEDEKA
-369 AAIQEVEAQR
+369 AAIEETKAQR
-379 NEIHRLWQ
+379 NEICRLWQ

-430 CGFTLAQIGSDDNSS
+430 CGFTLDKIGSDESSS

-474 TDEYLVDNT
+474 ADEYLVDNT
-483 IDKST
+483 VDKSAK
-488 DYAKALGQK
+488 YAQALGQK

-520 VSSMSCLVAVLVVP
+520 VSSMSCLLAVLVVP

-568 LMAEYGKAVPPSD
+568 MMAEYGKAAPPSE
-581 ELAEMGW
+581 ELAEKGW
-588 TYDSGAWPV
+588 TYDPGAWPV

-606 IADSMGLKLLLVYLA
+606 VADSMGLTLLLVYLA
-621 LYIGFVF
+621 LYIGFIF

-657 GCDRAMVLRSLRTQI
+657 GCDRGMVLRSLRTQV
-672 GIYFVAPLLA
+672 GIYFGAPLLV
-682 AGCHSACTISVLY
+682 AGCHSACAISVLY

-700 LWGASAVT
+700 IWGASAVAS
-708 GTLTI
+708 TLAV
-713 GIALVVA
+713 GVALVIA
-720 VYAIYLASTYL
+720 VYAIYLVSTYL
-731 VARSAVT
+731 VARSAVA

-743 KLLA
+743 GLLA

>member
-1 MVIMLMKLALRN
+1 MLMKLALRN

-41 EDSRVL
+41 GDSRVL
-47 FEAQEGAANV
+47 FEAQEGAEGV
-57 FLSSGASI
+57 FLASGASI
-65 FDILSQVMTY
+65 FDILAQIMTY

-114 QVSSVVLMETLIVGV
+114 QVSSVVLTETLIVG
-129 IALLVGLGLGFL
+129 ALALVVGLGLGFL

-165 SARSAE
+165 SVRSAQ

-188 AVQISRCKLAT
+188 AIQISRCKLAT
-199 LLSANSRNERMP
+199 LLSASSRSERMP
-211 VRNPIVCLIVF
+211 VRNPLICLIVF
-222 VLSCLILAKAYA
+222 VLSCLILAKAYS

-245 EHFRT
+245 EHFRI
-250 ATALML
+250 ATLLML
-256 VGTLSL
+256 VGTLGL
-262 FWSASGFFILVIQRL
+262 FWSASGFFILLIQRL

-289 MRQISAKVNTAFVSL
+289 MRQIATKVNTAFVSL
-304 WAVTVLLFFSIVV
+304 WAVSILLFFSIVV
-317 FSTGFSLATVFSDQL
+317 FSTGFSLASVFSDQL

-339 TSIRASL
+339 ASIRASL
-346 MALDISDME
+346 MSLDTSDME
-355 AVPAEQYGGEEAKA
+355 AVPAERYGGEEEKA
-369 AAIQEVEAQR
+369 AAIEEVKAQR
-379 NEIHRLWQ
+379 DEIYSLWQ
-387 ENGGSTAAYL
+387 SSDGSTAAYM

-402 DWDERVTGSA
+402 DWNERVTGSA
-412 QVDTWLAN
+412 QVDTWLAS

-430 CGFTLAQIGSDDNSS
+430 CGFTLEQIGSDENSS

-452 YVSLSQFN
+452 YVTLSQFN
-460 AARQLAGEKPIELA
+460 TARQLAGEKPIELA
-474 TDEYLVDNT
+474 AGEYLVDNT
-483 IDKST
+483 IDKSA

-497 GRTITVDGHELT
+497 GRTITVDGHTLT

-520 VSSMSCLVAVLVVP
+520 VSSMSCLIAVLVVP
-534 DELAADRF
+534 DELAAERF
-542 AAGDL
+542 DAGGL

-559 DSQEQAMKD
+559 DSKQQAMED
-568 LMAEYGKAVPPSD
+568 LVTEYGKSVPPR
-581 ELAEMGW
+581 EGLAEAGW
-588 TYDSGAWPV
+588 TYDSRPWPV
-597 SYYDTSESV
+597 SYYDTSEGI

-657 GCDRAMVLRSLRTQI
+657 GCDRGMVLQSLRTQI
-672 GIYFVAPLLA
+672 GIYFGAPLLV
-682 AGCHSACTISVLY
+682 AGCHSACAISVLY

-700 LWGASAVT
+700 IWGASAVAS
-708 GTLTI
+708 TLAV
-713 GIALVVA
+713 GVALVVA
-720 VYAIYLASTYL
+720 VYAIYLVSTYL
-731 VARSAVT
+731 VARSAIV

-743 KLLA
+743 GLLA

>member
-1 MVIMLMKLALRN
+1 MLMKLALRN
-13 VRRSMRDYAV
+13 VRRSVRDYAV

-41 EDSRVL
+41 GDSRVL

-57 FLSSGASI
+57 LLSSGVSI
-65 FDILSQVMTY
+65 FDILAQVMTY

-114 QVSSVVLMETLIVGV
+114 QVSSVVLMETLTVGV
-129 IALLVGLGLGFL
+129 IALVVGLGLGFL

-165 SARSAE
+165 SAHSAQ

-177 ALIFVVVALFN
+177 ALIFAVVALFN

-256 VGTLSL
+256 VGTLGM
-262 FWSASGFFILVIQRL
+262 FWSASGFFILLIQRL

-289 MRQISAKVNTAFVSL
+289 MRQIAAKVNTAFVSL
-304 WAVTVLLFFSIVV
+304 WTVSILLFFSIVV
-317 FSTGFSLATVFSDQL
+317 FSTGFSLATVLSDQL

-339 TSIRASL
+339 ASIRASL
-346 MALDISDME
+346 MSLDTSDME
-355 AVPAEQYGGEEAKA
+355 AVPSEQYGGEDEKA
-369 AAIQEVEAQR
+369 AAIEEAEAQR

-402 DWDERVTGSA
+402 DWDECVAGSA

-420 DLTNKQLADA
+420 DLTNKQLVDA
-430 CGFTLAQIGSDDNSS
+430 CGFTLEQIGSDDNSS

-474 TDEYLVDNT
+474 ANEYLVDNT
-483 IDKST
+483 IDKSAA
-488 DYAKALGQK
+488 YAKALGQK

-520 VSSMSCLVAVLVVP
+520 VSSMGCLIAVLVVP
-534 DELAADRF
+534 DELAAERF

-568 LMAEYGKAVPPSD
+568 LMAE
-581 ELAEMGW
+581 W

-606 IADSMGLKLLLVYLA
+606 VADSMGIKLLLVYLA
-621 LYIGFVF
+621 LYIGFIF

-657 GCDRAMVLRSLRTQI
+657 GCDRDMVLRSLRTQI
-672 GIYFVAPLLA
+672 VIYFVAPLLV
-682 AGCHSACTISVLY
+682 AGCHSACTISLLY
-695 ENLLS
+695 KNLLS

-708 GTLTI
+708 NTLAI

-720 VYAIYLASTYL
+720 VYAVYLASTYL
-731 VARSAVT
+731 VARSAVV

>member
-1 MVIMLMKLALRN
+1 MLMKLALRN
-13 VRRSMRDYAV
+13 VRRSVRDYAV
-23 YFVTLTL
+23 YFVTLAL

-41 EDSRVL
+41 GDSRVL
-47 FEAQEGAANV
+47 FEAQEGAEGV
-57 FLSSGASI
+57 FLASGASI
-65 FDILSQVMTY
+65 FDILAQIMTY

-114 QVSSVVLMETLIVGV
+114 QVSSVVLTETLIVGML
-129 IALLVGLGLGFL
+129 ALAVGLGLGFL

-165 SARSAE
+165 SVRSAQ

-188 AVQISRCKLAT
+188 AIQISRCKLAT
-199 LLSANSRNERMP
+199 LLSARSRSERMP
-211 VRNPIVCLIVF
+211 VRNPLICLIVF
-222 VLSCLILAKAYA
+222 VLSCLILAKAYS
-234 ELNLDGLVYFG
+234 ELNIDGLVYFG

-250 ATALML
+250 ATVLML
-256 VGTLSL
+256 VGTLGL
-262 FWSASGFFILVIQRL
+262 FWSASGFFILLIQRL

-289 MRQISAKVNTAFVSL
+289 MRQIATKVNTAFVSL
-304 WAVTVLLFFSIVV
+304 WAVSVLLFFSIVV
-317 FSTGFSLATVFSDQL
+317 FSTGFSLASVFSDQL

-339 TSIRASL
+339 ASIRASL
-346 MALDISDME
+346 MSLDTSDME
-355 AVPAEQYGGEEAKA
+355 AVPAEKYGGYEEKKA
-369 AAIQEVEAQR
+369 RID
-379 NEIHRLWQ
+379 EIKAEKDEIAGLWKA
-387 ENGGSTAAYL
+387 NNGSTAAYM

-412 QVDTWLAN
+412 QVDTWLAS
-420 DLTNKQLADA
+420 DLTNKQLVDA
-430 CGFTLAQIGSDDNSS
+430 CGFTLEQIGSDENSS
-445 MADEGVQ
+445 IADEGVQ
-452 YVSLSQFN
+452 YVPLSQFN

-474 TDEYLVDNT
+474 AGEYLVDNT
-483 IDKST
+483 VDKST

-497 GRTITVDGHELT
+497 GRTITVDGHTLT
-509 ASGQVVSQSLQ
+509 ASGQIVSQSLQ
-520 VSSMSCLVAVLVVP
+520 VSNMSCLIAVLVVP
-534 DELAADRF
+534 DELAAERF

-552 LNVNLAS
+552 LNVSLAS
-559 DSQEQAMKD
+559 DSKEQAMEN
-568 LMAEYGKAVPPSD
+568 LMTEYGKSVPPR
-581 ELAEMGW
+581 EGLAEAGW
-588 TYDSGAWPV
+588 TYDSRPWPV
-597 SYYDTSESV
+597 SYYDTSEGI

-657 GCDRAMVLRSLRTQI
+657 GCDRSMVLRSLRTQI
-672 GIYFVAPLLA
+672 GIYFGAPLLV
-682 AGCHSACTISVLY
+682 AGCHSACAISVLY

-700 LWGASAVT
+700 IWGASTVASTLAV
-708 GTLTI
+708 
-713 GIALVVA
+713 GIALVIA
-720 VYAIYLASTYL
+720 VYAIYLVSTYL
-731 VARSAVT
+731 VARSAIV

-743 KLLA
+743 GLLA

>member
-1 MVIMLMKLALRN
+1 MLMKLALRN
-13 VRRSMRDYAV
+13 VRRSVRDYAV

-41 EDSRVL
+41 GDSRVL
-47 FEAQEGAANV
+47 FEAQEGAENM
-57 FLSSGASI
+57 FLASGASV
-65 FDILSQVMTY
+65 FDILAQVMTY
-75 FSVVVAVVL
+75 FSIVVAVVL

-129 IALLVGLGLGFL
+129 LALAVGLGLGFL

-165 SARSAE
+165 SIHSAQ

-211 VRNPIVCLIVF
+211 VRNPLICLIVF
-222 VLSCLILAKAYA
+222 VLSCLILAKAYV
-234 ELNLDGLVYFG
+234 ELNIDGLVYFG
-245 EHFRT
+245 EHFRI
-250 ATALML
+250 ATLLML
-256 VGTLSL
+256 VGTLGL
-262 FWSASGFFILVIQRL
+262 FWSASGFFILLIQRL

-289 MRQISAKVNTAFVSL
+289 MRQIATKVNTAFVSL
-304 WAVTVLLFFSIVV
+304 WAVSVLLFFSIVV
-317 FSTGFSLATVFSDQL
+317 FSTGFSLASVLSDQL

-339 TSIRASL
+339 VSIRASL
-346 MALDISDME
+346 MALDTSDME
-355 AVPAEQYGGEEAKA
+355 AVPSEQYGGEEEKA
-369 AAIQEVEAQR
+369 AAIEETKAQR
-379 NEIHRLWQ
+379 NEICRLWQ

-420 DLTNKQLADA
+420 DLTNKQLADT
-430 CGFTLAQIGSDDNSS
+430 CGFTLDQIDSDESSS

-474 TDEYLVDNT
+474 ADEYLVDNT
-483 IDKST
+483 VDKSAK
-488 DYAKALGQK
+488 YAQALGQK

-520 VSSMSCLVAVLVVP
+520 VSSMSYLLAVLVVP

-568 LMAEYGKAVPPSD
+568 MMAEYGKAAPPSE
-581 ELAEMGW
+581 ELAEKGW
-588 TYDSGAWPV
+588 TYDPGAWPV

-606 IADSMGLKLLLVYLA
+606 VADSMGLTLLLVYLA
-621 LYIGFVF
+621 LYIGLIF

-635 LSVQQLSEVADSIPR
+635 LSVQQLCEVANSIPR

-657 GCDRAMVLRSLRTQI
+657 GCDRGMVLRSLRTQV
-672 GIYFVAPLLA
+672 GIYFGAPLLV
-682 AGCHSACTISVLY
+682 AGCHSACAISVLY

-700 LWGASAVT
+700 IWGASAVAS
-708 GTLTI
+708 TLAV
-713 GIALVVA
+713 GVALVIA
-720 VYAIYLASTYL
+720 VYTTYLVSTYL
-731 VARSAVT
+731 VARSAVA

-743 KLLA
+743 GLLA

>member
-1 MVIMLMKLALRN
+1 MLMKLALRN

-47 FEAQEGAANV
+47 FEAREGAANV
-57 FLSSGASI
+57 FLASGASI
-65 FDILSQVMTY
+65 FDILAQVMTY

-129 IALLVGLGLGFL
+129 LALVVGLGLGFL

-165 SARSAE
+165 STRSAE

-520 VSSMSCLVAVLVVP
+520 VSSMGCLIAVLVVP

-559 DSQEQAMKD
+559 DSQEQTMKD
-568 LMAEYGKAVPPSD
+568 LMAEYGKAVPPS
-581 ELAEMGW
+581 EKHAEMGL
-588 TYDSGAWPV
+588 TYEPGMAGV
-597 SYYDTSESV
+597 LLRYYDTSESV

-672 GIYFVAPLLA
+672 GIYFVAPLLV

>member
-1 MVIMLMKLALRN
+1 
-13 VRRSMRDYAV
+13 
-23 YFVTLTL
+23 
-30 GVAVFY
+30 
-36 AFNAI
+36 
-41 EDSRVL
+41 
-47 FEAQEGAANV
+47 
-57 FLSSGASI
+57 
-65 FDILSQVMTY
+65 
-75 FSVVVAVVL
+75 
-84 GFLVLYANRFVV
+84 
-96 RARKKEFGT
+96 
-105 YLLLGMSPR
+105 
-114 QVSSVVLMETLIVGV
+114 
-129 IALLVGLGLGFL
+129 
-141 ISQAIAFATAGLIGV
+141 
-156 AISDYHLLF
+156 
-165 SARSAE
+165 
-171 LTLGCF
+171 
-177 ALIFVVVALFN
+177 
-188 AVQISRCKLAT
+188 
-199 LLSANSRNERMP
+199 
-211 VRNPIVCLIVF
+211 
-222 VLSCLILAKAYA
+222 
-234 ELNLDGLVYFG
+234 
-245 EHFRT
+245 
-250 ATALML
+250 
-256 VGTLSL
+256 
-262 FWSASGFFILVIQRL
+262 
-277 RGVYFKGLAMFT
+277 MFT
-289 MRQISAKVNTAFVSL
+289 MRQIATKVNTAFVSL

-339 TSIRASL
+339 ASIHASL
-346 MALDISDME
+346 MSLDISDME
-355 AVPAEQYGGEEAKA
+355 AVPAEQYGGEEEKA
-369 AAIQEVEAQR
+369 AAIEETETQR
-379 NEIHRLWQ
+379 NEISRLWQ
-387 ENGGSTAAYL
+387 SSDGSTAAYL

-420 DLTNKQLADA
+420 DLTNKQLVDA
-430 CGFTLAQIGSDDNSS
+430 CGFTLDQIGSDENSS

-474 TDEYLVDNT
+474 ADEYLVDNT

-520 VSSMSCLVAVLVVP
+520 VSSMGCLIAVLVVP

-559 DSQEQAMKD
+559 DSQEQTMKD
-568 LMAEYGKAVPPSD
+568 LMAEYGKAVPPS
-581 ELAEMGW
+581 EKHAEMGL
-588 TYDSGAWPV
+588 TYESGAWPV

-672 GIYFVAPLLA
+672 GIYFVAPLLV

>member
-1 MVIMLMKLALRN
+1 MLMKLALRN

-234 ELNLDGLVYFG
+234 ELNVDGLVYFG

-256 VGTLSL
+256 IGTLGL
-262 FWSASGFFILVIQRL
+262 FWSASGFFILLIQRL

-289 MRQISAKVNTAFVSL
+289 MRQIATKVNTAFVSL
-304 WAVTVLLFFSIVV
+304 WSVSILLFFSIVV
-317 FSTGFSLATVFSDQL
+317 FSTGFSLASLFSDQL

-339 TSIRASL
+339 ASIRTSL
-346 MALDISDME
+346 MSLDISDME
-355 AVPAEQYGGEEAKA
+355 AVPAEQYGGEEEKA
-369 AAIQEVEAQR
+369 AAIEETEAQR
-379 NEIHRLWQ
+379 DEISHLWQ
-387 ENGGSTAAYL
+387 ASDGSTAAYL

-420 DLTNKQLADA
+420 DLTNKQLTDA

-474 TDEYLVDNT
+474 ADEYLVDNT
-483 IDKST
+483 VDKST

-520 VSSMSCLVAVLVVP
+520 VSMSYLIAVLVVP
-534 DELAADRF
+534 DELAAERF

-568 LMAEYGKAVPPSD
+568 LMAEYGKAVPPS
-581 ELAEMGW
+581 EEHAEMGL
-588 TYDSGAWPV
+588 TYESGAWPV

-657 GCDRAMVLRSLRTQI
+657 GCDRAMILRSLRTQI
-672 GIYFVAPLLA
+672 GIYFVAPLLV
-682 AGCHSACTISVLY
+682 AGCHSACAIRLLY
-695 ENLLS
+695 KNLLS
-700 LWGASAVT
+700 LWGTGAVT
-708 GTLTI
+708 STLAV
-713 GIALVVA
+713 GVALVVA

-738 SGAGK
+738 SGSGK

>member
-1 MVIMLMKLALRN
+1 MLMKLALRN

-57 FLSSGASI
+57 FLASGASI
-65 FDILSQVMTY
+65 FDILAQVMTY

-129 IALLVGLGLGFL
+129 IALLAGLGLGFL

-256 VGTLSL
+256 IGTLSL

-289 MRQISAKVNTAFVSL
+289 MRQIAAKVNTAFVSL
-304 WAVTVLLFFSIVV
+304 WEVTVLLFFSIVV

-339 TSIRASL
+339 ASIRASL
-346 MALDISDME
+346 MSLDISDME
-355 AVPAEQYGGEEAKA
+355 AVPAEQYGGEEEKA
-369 AAIQEVEAQR
+369 AAIEETETQR
-379 NEIHRLWQ
+379 NEISRLWQ
-387 ENGGSTAAYL
+387 SSDGSTAAYL

-402 DWDERVTGSA
+402 DWDERV
-412 QVDTWLAN
+412 
-420 DLTNKQLADA
+420 
-430 CGFTLAQIGSDDNSS
+430 IGSDDNSS

-474 TDEYLVDNT
+474 ADEYLVDNT
-483 IDKST
+483 VDKST

-520 VSSMSCLVAVLVVP
+520 VSSMSCLIAVLVVP
-534 DELAADRF
+534 DELAAERF

-568 LMAEYGKAVPPSD
+568 MMAEYGKAVPPS
-581 ELAEMGW
+581 EEHAEMGL
-588 TYDSGAWPV
+588 TYESGAWPV

-672 GIYFVAPLLA
+672 GIYFVAPLLV

-720 VYAIYLASTYL
+720 VYAIYLVSTYL

>member
-1 MVIMLMKLALRN
+1 MLMKLALRN
-13 VRRSMRDYAV
+13 VRRSVRDYAV

-41 EDSRVL
+41 GDSRVL
-47 FEAQEGAANV
+47 FEAQEGAENM
-57 FLSSGASI
+57 FLASGASV
-65 FDILSQVMTY
+65 FDIPSQVMTY

-129 IALLVGLGLGFL
+129 LALVVGLGLGFL

-165 SARSAE
+165 SIHSAQ

-211 VRNPIVCLIVF
+211 VRNPLICLIAF

-234 ELNLDGLVYFG
+234 ELNIDGLVYFG
-245 EHFRT
+245 EHFRI
-250 ATALML
+250 ATLLML
-256 VGTLSL
+256 VGTLGL
-262 FWSASGFFILVIQRL
+262 FWSASGFFILLIQRL

-289 MRQISAKVNTAFVSL
+289 MRQIATKVNTAFVSL
-304 WAVTVLLFFSIVV
+304 WAVSVLLFFSIVV
-317 FSTGFSLATVFSDQL
+317 FSTGFSLASVLSDQL

-339 TSIRASL
+339 VSIRASL
-346 MALDISDME
+346 MALDTSDME
-355 AVPAEQYGGEEAKA
+355 AAPSEQYGGEDEKA
-369 AAIQEVEAQR
+369 AAIEETKAQR
-379 NEIHRLWQ
+379 NEICRLWQ

-430 CGFTLAQIGSDDNSS
+430 CGFTLDQIGSDESSS

-474 TDEYLVDNT
+474 ADEYLVDNT
-483 IDKST
+483 VDKSAK
-488 DYAKALGQK
+488 YAQALGQK

-520 VSSMSCLVAVLVVP
+520 VSSMSCLLAVLVVP
-534 DELAADRF
+534 DELAAERS

-559 DSQEQAMKD
+559 DLQEQAMKD
-568 LMAEYGKAVPPSD
+568 MMAEYGKAAPPSE
-581 ELAEMGW
+581 ELAKKGW
-588 TYDSGAWPV
+588 TYDSRPWPV

-606 IADSMGLKLLLVYLA
+606 VADSMGLTLLLVYLA
-621 LYIGFVF
+621 LYIGFIF

-657 GCDRAMVLRSLRTQI
+657 GCDRRMVLRSLRTQV
-672 GIYFVAPLLA
+672 GIYFGAPLLI
-682 AGCHSACTISVLY
+682 AGCHSACAISVLY

-700 LWGASAVT
+700 IWGASAVAS
-708 GTLTI
+708 TLAV
-713 GIALVVA
+713 GVALVIA
-720 VYAIYLASTYL
+720 VYAIYLVSTYL
-731 VARSAVT
+731 VARSAVA

-743 KLLA
+743 GLLA

>member
-1 MVIMLMKLALRN
+1 MLMKLALRN

-41 EDSRVL
+41 GDSRVL

-57 FLSSGASI
+57 LLSSGVSI
-65 FDILSQVMTY
+65 FDILAQVMTY

-114 QVSSVVLMETLIVGV
+114 QVSSVVLMETLTVGV
-129 IALLVGLGLGFL
+129 IALVVGLGLGFL

-165 SARSAE
+165 SAHSAQ

-177 ALIFVVVALFN
+177 ALIFAVVALFN

-222 VLSCLILAKAYA
+222 VLSCLVLAKAYA

-245 EHFRT
+245 EHFRI

-256 VGTLSL
+256 VGSLGL
-262 FWSASGFFILVIQRL
+262 FWSASGFFILLIQRL

-289 MRQISAKVNTAFVSL
+289 MRQIAAKVNTAFVSL
-304 WAVTVLLFFSIVV
+304 WTVSILLFFSIVV
-317 FSTGFSLATVFSDQL
+317 FSTGFSLATVLSDQL

-339 TSIRASL
+339 ASIRASL
-346 MALDISDME
+346 MSLDTSDME
-355 AVPAEQYGGEEAKA
+355 AVPSEQYGGEDEKA
-369 AAIQEVEAQR
+369 AAIEEAEAQR

-402 DWDERVTGSA
+402 DWDECVAGSA

-420 DLTNKQLADA
+420 DLTNKQLVDA
-430 CGFTLAQIGSDDNSS
+430 CGFTLEQIGSDDNSS

-474 TDEYLVDNT
+474 ANEYLVDNT
-483 IDKST
+483 IDKSAA
-488 DYAKALGQK
+488 YAKALGQK

-520 VSSMSCLVAVLVVP
+520 VSSVGCLIAVLVVP
-534 DELAADRF
+534 DELAAERF

-568 LMAEYGKAVPPSD
+568 LMAE
-581 ELAEMGW
+581 W

-606 IADSMGLKLLLVYLA
+606 VADSMGIKLLLVYLA
-621 LYIGFVF
+621 LYIGFIF

-657 GCDRAMVLRSLRTQI
+657 GCDRDMVLRSLRTQI
-672 GIYFVAPLLA
+672 VIYFVAPLLV
-682 AGCHSACTISVLY
+682 AGCHSACTISLLY
-695 ENLLS
+695 KNLLS

-708 GTLTI
+708 NTLAI

-720 VYAIYLASTYL
+720 VYAVYLASTYL
-731 VARSAVT
+731 VARSAVV

>member
-1 MVIMLMKLALRN
+1 MLMKLALRN
-13 VRRSMRDYAV
+13 VRRSVRDYAV

-41 EDSRVL
+41 GDSRVL
-47 FEAQEGAANV
+47 FEVQEGAANV
-57 FLSSGASI
+57 LLSSGVSI
-65 FDILSQVMTY
+65 FDILAQVMTY

-114 QVSSVVLMETLIVGV
+114 QVSSVVLMETLTVGV
-129 IALLVGLGLGFL
+129 IALVVGLGLGFL

-165 SARSAE
+165 SAHSAQ

-177 ALIFVVVALFN
+177 ALIFAVVALFN

-256 VGTLSL
+256 VSTLGL
-262 FWSASGFFILVIQRL
+262 FWSASGFFILLIQRL
-277 RGVYFKGLAMFT
+277 RGAYFKGLAMFT
-289 MRQISAKVNTAFVSL
+289 MRQIAAKVNTAFVSL
-304 WAVTVLLFFSIVV
+304 WTVSILLFFSIVV
-317 FSTGFSLATVFSDQL
+317 FSTGFSLATVLSDQL

-339 TSIRASL
+339 ASIRASL
-346 MALDISDME
+346 MSLDTSDME
-355 AVPAEQYGGEEAKA
+355 AVPSEQYGGEDEKA
-369 AAIQEVEAQR
+369 AAIEEAEAQR

-402 DWDERVTGSA
+402 DWDECVAGSA

-420 DLTNKQLADA
+420 DLTNKQLVDA
-430 CGFTLAQIGSDDNSS
+430 CGFTLEQIGSDDNSS

-474 TDEYLVDNT
+474 ANEYLVDNT
-483 IDKST
+483 IDKSAA
-488 DYAKALGQK
+488 YAKALGQK

-520 VSSMSCLVAVLVVP
+520 VSSMGCLIAVLVVP
-534 DELAADRF
+534 DELAAERF

-568 LMAEYGKAVPPSD
+568 LMAE
-581 ELAEMGW
+581 W

-606 IADSMGLKLLLVYLA
+606 VADSMGLKLLLVYLA
-621 LYIGFVF
+621 LYIGFIF

-657 GCDRAMVLRSLRTQI
+657 GCDRDMVLRSLRTQI
-672 GIYFVAPLLA
+672 VIYFVAPLLV
-682 AGCHSACTISVLY
+682 AGCHSACTISLLY
-695 ENLLS
+695 KNLLS

-708 GTLTI
+708 NTLAI

-720 VYAIYLASTYL
+720 VYAVYLASTYL
-731 VARSAVT
+731 VARSAVV

>member
-1 MVIMLMKLALRN
+1 MLMKLALRN
-13 VRRSMRDYAV
+13 VRRSVRDYAV

-41 EDSRVL
+41 GDSRVL
-47 FEAQEGAANV
+47 FEAQEGAENM
-57 FLSSGASI
+57 FLASGASV
-65 FDILSQVMTY
+65 FDILAQVMTY
-75 FSVVVAVVL
+75 FSIVVAVVL

-114 QVSSVVLMETLIVGV
+114 QVSSVVLTETLIVGV
-129 IALLVGLGLGFL
+129 LALAVGLGLGFL

-165 SARSAE
+165 SIHSAQ

-211 VRNPIVCLIVF
+211 VRNPLICLIVF

-234 ELNLDGLVYFG
+234 ELNIDGLVYFG
-245 EHFRT
+245 EHFRI
-250 ATALML
+250 ATLLML
-256 VGTLSL
+256 VGTLGL
-262 FWSASGFFILVIQRL
+262 FWSASGFFILLIQRL

-289 MRQISAKVNTAFVSL
+289 MRQIATKVNTAFVSL
-304 WAVTVLLFFSIVV
+304 WAVSVLLFFSIVV
-317 FSTGFSLATVFSDQL
+317 FSTGFSLASVLSDQL

-339 TSIRASL
+339 VSIRASL
-346 MALDISDME
+346 MALDTSDME
-355 AVPAEQYGGEEAKA
+355 AVPSEQYGGEDEKA
-369 AAIQEVEAQR
+369 AAIEETKAQR
-379 NEIHRLWQ
+379 NEICRLWQ

-402 DWDERVTGSA
+402 DWDERVTSSA

-430 CGFTLAQIGSDDNSS
+430 CGFTLDQIGSDESS
-445 MADEGVQ
+445 NMADEGVQ

-474 TDEYLVDNT
+474 ADEYLVDNT
-483 IDKST
+483 VDKSAK
-488 DYAKALGQK
+488 YAQALGQK

-520 VSSMSCLVAVLVVP
+520 VSSMSCLLAVLVVP

-552 LNVNLAS
+552 LNVNLTS

-568 LMAEYGKAVPPSD
+568 MMAEYGKAAPPSE
-581 ELAEMGW
+581 ELVEKGW
-588 TYDSGAWPV
+588 TYDPDAWPV

-606 IADSMGLKLLLVYLA
+606 VADSMGLTLLLVYLA
-621 LYIGFVF
+621 LYIGFIF

-657 GCDRAMVLRSLRTQI
+657 GCDRGMVLRSLRTQV
-672 GIYFVAPLLA
+672 GIYFGAPLLV
-682 AGCHSACTISVLY
+682 AGCHSACAISVLY

-700 LWGASAVT
+700 IWGASAVAS
-708 GTLTI
+708 TLAV
-713 GIALVVA
+713 GVALVIA
-720 VYAIYLASTYL
+720 VYAIYLVSTYL
-731 VARSAVT
+731 VARSAIA

-743 KLLA
+743 GLLA

>member
-1 MVIMLMKLALRN
+1 
-13 VRRSMRDYAV
+13 
-23 YFVTLTL
+23 
-30 GVAVFY
+30 
-36 AFNAI
+36 
-41 EDSRVL
+41 
-47 FEAQEGAANV
+47 
-57 FLSSGASI
+57 
-65 FDILSQVMTY
+65 
-75 FSVVVAVVL
+75 
-84 GFLVLYANRFVV
+84 
-96 RARKKEFGT
+96 
-105 YLLLGMSPR
+105 MSPR
-114 QVSSVVLMETLIVGV
+114 QVSTVVLTETLIVGV
-129 IALLVGLGLGFL
+129 IALVVGLGLGFL

-165 SARSAE
+165 SIHSAQ

-211 VRNPIVCLIVF
+211 VRNPLICLIVF

-234 ELNLDGLVYFG
+234 ELNIDGLVYFS
-245 EHFRT
+245 EHFRI
-250 ATALML
+250 ATLLMI
-256 VGTLSL
+256 VGTLGL
-262 FWSASGFFILVIQRL
+262 FWSASGFFILLIQRL

-289 MRQISAKVNTAFVSL
+289 MRQIATKVNTAFVSL
-304 WAVTVLLFFSIVV
+304 WAVSVLLFFSIVV
-317 FSTGFSLATVFSDQL
+317 FSTGFSLASVLSDQL

-339 TSIRASL
+339 VSIRASL
-346 MALDISDME
+346 MALDTSDME
-355 AVPAEQYGGEEAKA
+355 AVPSEQYGGEDEKA
-369 AAIQEVEAQR
+369 AAIEETKAQR
-379 NEIHRLWQ
+379 NEICRLWQ

-430 CGFTLAQIGSDDNSS
+430 CGFTLDKIGSDESSS

-474 TDEYLVDNT
+474 ADEYLVDNT
-483 IDKST
+483 VDKSAK
-488 DYAKALGQK
+488 YAQALGQK

-520 VSSMSCLVAVLVVP
+520 VSSMSCLLAVLVVP

-568 LMAEYGKAVPPSD
+568 MMAEYGKAALPSE
-581 ELAEMGW
+581 ELAEKGW
-588 TYDSGAWPV
+588 TYDPGAWPV

-606 IADSMGLKLLLVYLA
+606 VADSMGLTLLLVYLA
-621 LYIGFVF
+621 LYIGFIF

-657 GCDRAMVLRSLRTQI
+657 GCDRGMVLRSLRTQV
-672 GIYFVAPLLA
+672 GIYFGAPLLV
-682 AGCHSACTISVLY
+682 AGCHSACAISVLY

-700 LWGASAVT
+700 IWGASAVAS
-708 GTLTI
+708 TLAV
-713 GIALVVA
+713 GVALVIA
-720 VYAIYLASTYL
+720 VYAIYLVLTYL
-731 VARSAVT
+731 VARSAVA

-743 KLLA
+743 GLLA

>member
-1 MVIMLMKLALRN
+1 MLMKLALRN
-13 VRRSMRDYAV
+13 VRRSVRDYAV

-41 EDSRVL
+41 GDSRVL
-47 FEAQEGAANV
+47 FEAQEGAENM
-57 FLSSGASI
+57 FLASGASV

-114 QVSSVVLMETLIVGV
+114 QVSSVVLTETLIVGV
-129 IALLVGLGLGFL
+129 LALVVGLGLGFL

-165 SARSAE
+165 SIHSAQ

-211 VRNPIVCLIVF
+211 VRSPIVCFIVF
-222 VLSCLILAKAYA
+222 VVSCLILAKAYA
-234 ELNLDGLVYFG
+234 ELNIDGLVYFG
-245 EHFRT
+245 EHFRI
-250 ATALML
+250 ATLLML
-256 VGTLSL
+256 VGTLGL
-262 FWSASGFFILVIQRL
+262 FWSASGFFILLIQRL

-289 MRQISAKVNTAFVSL
+289 MRQIATKVNTAFVSL
-304 WAVTVLLFFSIVV
+304 WAVSVLLFFSIVA
-317 FSTGFSLATVFSDQL
+317 FSTGFSLASVLSDQL

-339 TSIRASL
+339 VSIRASL
-346 MALDISDME
+346 MALDTSDME
-355 AVPAEQYGGEEAKA
+355 AVPSEQYGGEDEKT
-369 AAIQEVEAQR
+369 AAIEETKAQR
-379 NEIHRLWQ
+379 NEICRLWQ

-430 CGFTLAQIGSDDNSS
+430 CGFTLDQIGSDESSS

-474 TDEYLVDNT
+474 ADEYLVDNT
-483 IDKST
+483 VDKSAK
-488 DYAKALGQK
+488 YAQALGQK

-520 VSSMSCLVAVLVVP
+520 VSSMSCLLAVLVVP
-534 DELAADRF
+534 DELAAERS

-552 LNVNLAS
+552 LNINLAS

-568 LMAEYGKAVPPSD
+568 MVAEYGKAAPPSE
-581 ELAEMGW
+581 ELAEKGW
-588 TYDSGAWPV
+588 TYDSRPWPV

-606 IADSMGLKLLLVYLA
+606 VADSMGLTLLLVYLA
-621 LYIGFVF
+621 LYIGFIF

-657 GCDRAMVLRSLRTQI
+657 GCDRGMVLRSLRTQV
-672 GIYFVAPLLA
+672 GIYFGAPLLV
-682 AGCHSACTISVLY
+682 AGCHSACAISVLY

-700 LWGASAVT
+700 IWGASAVAS
-708 GTLTI
+708 TLAV
-713 GIALVVA
+713 GVALVIA
-720 VYAIYLASTYL
+720 VYAIYLVSTYL
-731 VARSAVT
+731 VARSAVA
-738 SGAGK
+738 SGASKG
-743 KLLA
+743 LLA

>member
-1 MVIMLMKLALRN
+1 MLMKLALRN
-13 VRRSMRDYAV
+13 VRRSVRDYAV

-41 EDSRVL
+41 GDSRVL
-47 FEAQEGAANV
+47 FEAQEGAENM
-57 FLSSGASI
+57 FLASGASV
-65 FDILSQVMTY
+65 FDILAQVMTY
-75 FSVVVAVVL
+75 FSIVVAVVL

-114 QVSSVVLMETLIVGV
+114 QVSSVVLTETLIVGV
-129 IALLVGLGLGFL
+129 LALAVGLGLGFL

-165 SARSAE
+165 SIHSAQ

-211 VRNPIVCLIVF
+211 VRNPLICLIVF

-234 ELNLDGLVYFG
+234 ELNIDGLVYFG
-245 EHFRT
+245 EHFRI
-250 ATALML
+250 ATLLML
-256 VGTLSL
+256 VGTLGL
-262 FWSASGFFILVIQRL
+262 FWSASGFFILLIQRL

-289 MRQISAKVNTAFVSL
+289 MRQIATKVNTAFVSL
-304 WAVTVLLFFSIVV
+304 WAVSVLLFFSIVV
-317 FSTGFSLATVFSDQL
+317 FSTGFSLASVLSDQL

-339 TSIRASL
+339 VSIRASL
-346 MALDISDME
+346 MALDTFDME
-355 AVPAEQYGGEEAKA
+355 AVPAGQYGGEDEKA
-369 AAIQEVEAQR
+369 AAIEETKAQR
-379 NEIHRLWQ
+379 NEICRLWQ

-402 DWDERVTGSA
+402 DWDERVTNSA

-430 CGFTLAQIGSDDNSS
+430 CGFTLDQIGSDESS
-445 MADEGVQ
+445 NMADEGVQ

-460 AARQLAGEKPIELA
+460 AARQLAGEKPTELA
-474 TDEYLVDNT
+474 ADEYLVDNT
-483 IDKST
+483 VDKSAK
-488 DYAKALGQK
+488 YAQALGQK

-520 VSSMSCLVAVLVVP
+520 VSSMSCLLAVLVVP

-559 DSQEQAMKD
+559 DSQEQAMED
-568 LMAEYGKAVPPSD
+568 MMAEYGKAAPLSE
-581 ELAEMGW
+581 ELAEKGW
-588 TYDSGAWPV
+588 TYDPGAWPV

-606 IADSMGLKLLLVYLA
+606 VADSMGLTLLLVYLA
-621 LYIGFVF
+621 LYIGFIF

-657 GCDRAMVLRSLRTQI
+657 GCDRGMVLRSLRTQV
-672 GIYFVAPLLA
+672 GIYFGAPLLV
-682 AGCHSACTISVLY
+682 AGCHSACAISVLY

-700 LWGASAVT
+700 IWGASAVAS
-708 GTLTI
+708 TLAV
-713 GIALVVA
+713 GVALVIA
-720 VYAIYLASTYL
+720 VYAIYLVSTYL
-731 VARSAVT
+731 VARSAVA

-743 KLLA
+743 GLLA